1 MTQTETIRNVPA
13 RRPARNP
20 LDAIIYAIASRFG
33 DKAIEVERFLRF
45 AFVGSIGALIDAGT
59 LALLQ
64 ATILPPT
71 LREPIDYNV
80 LIAQTIA
87 FIAALISN
95 FIWNRYWTYPDS
107 RSRKIHHQLFQ
118 FGLISL
124 IGWVGRSI
132 WIVSVHQFLG
142 QTLMP
147 VLLPVIH
154 LIKPH
159 YIPSEVGQAKLGTM
173 AAWLVGVVVV
183 MVWNFIAN
191 RLWTYNDVSS
201 GVQA

>member
-1 MTQTETIRNVPA
+1 MTQTDTLGNVS
-13 RRPARNP
+13 RRRASRNP
-20 LDAIIYAIASRFG
+20 LDTLICAIAGRCG
-33 DKAIEVERFLRF
+33 NKAIEVERFLRF

-71 LREPIDYNV
+71 LREPVDYNV

-87 FIAALISN
+87 FVAALISN

-107 RSRKIHHQLFQ
+107 RSRKIHHQLLQ
-118 FGLISL
+118 FGLISV

-147 VLLPVIH
+147 VLLPAIH
-154 LIKPH
+154 MIKPH
-159 YIPSEVGQAKLGTM
+159 YLPSEVGEAKLGTM
-173 AAWLVGVVVV
+173 AAWLVGVIVV
-183 MVWNFIAN
+183 MVWNFVAN
-191 RLWTYNDVSS
+191 RLWTYNDVDK
-201 GVQA
+201 A

>member
-1 MTQTETIRNVPA
+1 MTQTETLGNVS
-13 RRPARNP
+13 RRRSSRNP
-20 LDAIIYAIASRFG
+20 LDAIIYAIAGRFG
-33 DKAIEVERFLRF
+33 DKSIEVERFLRF

-59 LALLQ
+59 LAVLQ

-80 LIAQTIA
+80 LLAQTIA

-107 RSRKIHHQLFQ
+107 RSRKIHHQLLQ
-118 FGLISL
+118 FALISL

-132 WIVSVHQFLG
+132 WIVSAHQFLG
-142 QTLMP
+142 ATLMP

-154 LIKPH
+154 AIKPH
-159 YIPSEVGQAKLGTM
+159 YVPSDVGQAKLGTM
-173 AAWLVGVVVV
+173 AAWLVGVIVV

-191 RLWTYNDVSS
+191 RLWTYNDVDK
-201 GVQA
+201 A